1 MPISMRS
8 QRLRVGRNAVL
19 RVLGAF
25 VLAILSSCDGCEES
39 AGSLATGEEF
49 VVLPRI
55 VHVQAPGPR
64 MTSSLRLEVVS
75 RGIVGNPTD
84 PSPLTWTATKPGV
97 TFVSSG
103 ASTIMTL
110 TALPAGEWF
119 SVTARNGGRAATSII
134 VVDLASSQPW
144 DEVRDDVANGENPSA
159 ALLTGTLGDGC
170 AYDRVEAFSGGGG
183 IGQLTSAA
191 PCARTDVAIFSV
203 TGRPLITRPVAW
215 TAVQDIVD
223 ATGNGGPIGIP
234 IQLVIGVPVAD
245 ANNAALD
252 EANFLLSASDTYRN
266 MRTGIELPPSLQTTI
281 SQALP
286 PTFTKCANIP
296 TLPAAV
302 APNPTKLNIYHI
314 SVVEDGAGTRQ
325 RGFFC
330 TPNVILM
337 GHGWALQTTLGH
349 ELGHALGLMAPS
361 FGHTDNVAGFIRD
374 NVMSTDAALGQDARF
389 RFSLGQ
395 LYRMHI
401 DGRSWLRRNPDL
413 SPGAF
418 TCGCDPYARL
428 VCPALPTDL
437 RPIIGAMPAPGGSCM

>member
-1 MPISMRS
+1 MRS
-8 QRLRVGRNAVL
+8 KRLTVGRNTVL
-19 RVLGAF
+19 RVLGSF
-25 VLAILSSCDGCEES
+25 VLAILSSCDGCAKS
-39 AGSLATGEEF
+39 ADSLATGEEF

-55 VHVQAPGPR
+55 VHVQAPGPTA
-64 MTSSLRLEVVS
+64 TSSLRLEVVS
-75 RGIVGNPTD
+75 RGVVGNPTD
-84 PSPLTWTATKPGV
+84 PSPLIWTASKPGV

-103 ASTIMTL
+103 ASTVMTFP
-110 TALPAGEWF
+110 ALPAGDWF
-119 SVTARNGGRAATSII
+119 SVTARNGARAATSLIT
-134 VVDLASSQPW
+134 VDLASSQPW

-159 ALLTGTLGDGC
+159 ALLTGTLGGGC
-170 AYDRVEAFSGGGG
+170 AYDRVEAFSGAGG

-203 TGRPLITRPVAW
+203 TGRPLITRPYAW
-215 TAVQDIVD
+215 TTVQDIID

-245 ANNAALD
+245 ANNAVAD
-252 EANFLLSASDTYRN
+252 EANFLLTTSDTYRN
-266 MRTGIELPPSLQTTI
+266 MRTGIDLPPSLQTTI
-281 SQALP
+281 RQELP
-286 PTFTKCANIP
+286 ASFTQCADIP

-314 SVVEDGAGTRQ
+314 AVANDGAGTRV
-325 RGFFC
+325 RGYFC
-330 TPNVILM
+330 APNVILI

-349 ELGHALGLMAPS
+349 ELGHALGLIAPS
-361 FGHTDNVAGFIRD
+361 WGHTDNVAGFIRD
-374 NVMSTDAALGQDARF
+374 NVMSTDAASGQDARF
-389 RFSLGQ
+389 RLSLGQ

-413 SPGAF
+413 TDGAF

-437 RPIIGAMPAPGGSCM
+437 RPIIGTVPAPGGSCM